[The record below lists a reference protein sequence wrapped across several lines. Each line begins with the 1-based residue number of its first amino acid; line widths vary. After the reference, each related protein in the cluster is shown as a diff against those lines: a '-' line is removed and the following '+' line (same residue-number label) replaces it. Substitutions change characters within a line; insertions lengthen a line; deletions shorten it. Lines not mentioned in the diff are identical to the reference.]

1 MKNKNKKKDHYTWF
15 LEALLVCKRMAG
27 LKTEDNFW
35 TKSRNFGH
43 GLPSRD
49 SSAIAGHRNEVS
61 KNFFRRLSLDVI
73 ESPSSYIEGHWEG
86 GWGADPED

>member
-1 MKNKNKKKDHYTWF
+1 MKETILYDPEHPAKSCENLKQKKREY
-15 LEALLVCKRMAG
+15 
-27 LKTEDNFW
+27 NFW
-35 TKSRNFGH
+35 TKSGNFRSS
-43 GLPSRD
+43 LPSHD